1 MALGSV
7 LAAHADLVAL
17 RRLTFALGTAAAS
30 GAVGA
35 VPSPAAA
42 ITPLPTSTSSVT
54 VCLDGRSFPARVV
67 QPTGT
72 ALGAY
77 PVVAF
82 GHGFLQSSSRYAG
95 TLDSIAS
102 RGYIVIAPDSETGFA
117 PNHSRFA
124 DDLWR
129 CLRWA
134 GDPGRYPN
142 ADPDSLAVMGHSMGG
157 GAALVAA
164 DRYDGPGQIDT
175 VATLSAAETN
185 PSARAASAGIAV
197 PALYVIGSQD
207 TIVRPA
213 TTRAMYDG
221 KPSPATFATIIG
233 GYHCGFLDSSP
244 LFGLGCDSGARS
256 RPDQLAATR
265 TLLGDW
271 LDRQFR
277 GTSPSPL
284 STWVTI
290 VAK

>member
-1 MALGSV
+1 MQTCSSINAGHASPRHTAGPFRPNGRGHGRGRLPTVAAGHSGSV

-17 RRLTFALGTAAAS
+17 RRLTFALGTA
-30 GAVGA
+30 
-35 VPSPAAA
+35 P
-42 ITPLPTSTSSVT
+42 
-54 VCLDGRSFPARVV
+54 
-67 QPTGT
+67 
-72 ALGAY
+72 GAY

-142 ADPDSLAVMGHSMGG
+142 ADPDSLMGHSMGG

-207 TIVRPA
+207 TIVRPP
-213 TTRAMYDG
+213 TTRAMYDIRPQPR
-221 KPSPATFATIIG
+221 PSQRSSAATTAG
-233 GYHCGFLDSSP
+233 SSTP
-244 LFGLGCDSGARS
+244 RRCSGS
-256 RPDQLAATR
+256 AATR
-265 TLLGDW
+265 GRAQPKPARHLCVGEVVRPRGLAGESPVSPP
-271 LDRQFR
+271 DRAA
-277 GTSPSPL
+277 SPGAMA
-284 STWVTI
+284 WGR
-290 VAK
+290 